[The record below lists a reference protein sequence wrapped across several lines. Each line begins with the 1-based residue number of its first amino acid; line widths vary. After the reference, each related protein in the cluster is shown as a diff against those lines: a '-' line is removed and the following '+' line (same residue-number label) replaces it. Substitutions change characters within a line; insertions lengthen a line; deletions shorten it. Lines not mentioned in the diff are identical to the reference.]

1 MNQAQFA
8 DGIYFNLPSRNAP
21 EFIIGDIAINRD
33 QFMNWL
39 QAQPDK
45 LRLSVKIAKSGKPYV
60 AVNDWQP
67 NSQQPPQQG
76 YPNRQATNRQA
87 TNIPQGHPM
96 QPQQQDF
103 DANWD
108 DFKSEPTN
116 NDPF

>member
-1 MNQAQFA
+1 MNNTQFA
-8 DGIYFNLPSRNAP
+8 DGIFFNLPSRNAP

-67 NSQQPPQQG
+67 SNQQPPQQG
-76 YPNRQATNRQA
+76 YPNRQATNM
-87 TNIPQGHPM
+87 T
-96 QPQQQDF
+96 QQQPAQNNF
-103 DANWD
+103 DAEWD
-108 DFKSEPTN
+108 DVKY
-116 NDPF
+116 DDGDVPF

>member
-21 EFIIGDIAINRD
+21 DFIIGDIAINRD

-39 QAQPDK
+39 QTQPDK

-67 NSQQPPQQG
+67 NSQPTQQG
-76 YPNRQATNRQA
+76 YPNRQATN
-87 TNIPQGHPM
+87 IPQDHPM
-96 QPQQQDF
+96 QPQPQDF
-103 DANWD
+103 DASWD
-108 DFKSEPTN
+108 DIKSEPTN